1 MSPVARVAVL
11 TVFRHHRYQFND
23 KSYKEEVGMPIGLR
37 LTSIVAQIVM
47 DEWAYSFI
55 TRVMDA
61 GVTLHMIAKYVD
73 DMNLILA
80 GLALGT
86 RWVDR
91 ALVHSMQLE
100 AEDIEKK
107 RSVEDV
113 TMTCMRVAAENITPW
128 LKFTHDSPEI
138 NTCRIVPILDLHV
151 WVRHQDP
158 GEDGLGADL
167 LAWAFYKKPVASF
180 KLIMSILSLY
190 LAK

>member
-1 MSPVARVAVL
+1 
-11 TVFRHHRYQFND
+11 
-23 KSYKEEVGMPIGLR
+23 
-37 LTSIVAQIVM
+37 M
-47 DEWAYSFI
+47 DEWASSFI

-61 GVTLHMIAKYVD
+61 GVTLHMIAKYVYNV
-73 DMNLILA
+73 NLILA

-113 TMTCMRVAAENITPW
+113 TMTCMRVAAESITSW
-128 LKFTHDSPEI
+128 LKFTHNSPEL
-138 NTCRIVPILDLHV
+138 NTSRTVPIPDLQV

-158 GEDGLGADL
+158 GLWADL
-167 LAWAFYKKPVASF
+167 LAWELYEKPIASSKLMRALSAYTWRNKSVTMTMELHRRLINSSRQLTLRAKSEILKKYVD
-180 KLIMSILSLY
+180 KLRISG
-190 LAK
+190 